1 MRSKTFTGLLA
12 GLSVPLLVSTTV
24 LAAGAKAPAAGKYLA
39 QSSTETGQSGT
50 GMRGTTGE
58 NSGGGQTAP
67 GSMETQPGG
76 GSGATGTEGQG
87 RGNGGTMGTE
97 GQGRGNG
104 GTMGKDTGAGGATTM
119 GQPPGGS
126 ENHVKEALKH
136 AEAAAAAG
144 KKGDASTIAEH
155 ARMSKTHVE
164 AALKDKPGDE
174 HLQAALKSLD
184 TAIGDASMSKG
195 EPARKAAKEAIT
207 HLKAA
212 K

>member
-1 MRSKTFTGLLA
+1 MRSKTLTGLLA
-12 GLSVPLLVSTTV
+12 GLSVPLLVSTAA
-24 LAAGAKAPAAGKYLA
+24 LAAGDNVPIAGKHLA

-50 GMRGTTGE
+50 GVRGTTGE

-67 GSMETQPGG
+67 GSMGTQPGG

-87 RGNGGTMGTE
+87 RGNGGA
-97 GQGRGNG
+97 
-104 GTMGKDTGAGGATTM
+104 MGKETGAGGATTM

-126 ENHVKEALKH
+126 ENHVKEAMKH

-155 ARMSKTHVE
+155 ARVSKTHVE

-184 TAIGDASMSKG
+184 TAIGDANMSRG
-195 EPARKAAKEAIT
+195 DQARKAAKEAIT